1 MEYIVFRN
9 PYKHWHFDVNNP
21 NRQCGYFVSYKD
33 KISDKFSDN
42 WYDAARYKRLGSA
55 LNRLGIYGL
64 ESTSIEAFIKA
75 NINDNISKRLNRNT
89 YIGKILNE
97 SYEKEAIEI
106 ILESKGRIEGVEN
119 NKLIEI
125 PVSEMVQLIIDR
137 IEENNKKIKNK
148 YSKLDFSEDYIDKA
162 EEDLDFWENWANS

>member
-1 MEYIVFRN
+1 MEYIVFIN
-9 PYKHWHFDVNNP
+9 PYKHWHFDVNNS
-21 NRQCGYFVSYKD
+21 NKQYGYFVSYKD

-42 WYDAARYKRLGSA
+42 WYDAARYKRLDNA
-55 LNRLGIYGL
+55 VNRLGIYGL
-64 ESTSIEAFIKA
+64 ECTSIENFIKV
-75 NINDNISKRLNRNT
+75 NMNDNISKKLNRNT

-106 ILESKGRIEGVEN
+106 ILENKGRIEGVEN

-125 PVSEMVQLIIDR
+125 PVSEVVQIIIDR

-148 YSKLDFSEDYIDKA
+148 YSKLGSSEDYIDKA
-162 EEDLDFWENWANS
+162 EEDLDFWANWANS